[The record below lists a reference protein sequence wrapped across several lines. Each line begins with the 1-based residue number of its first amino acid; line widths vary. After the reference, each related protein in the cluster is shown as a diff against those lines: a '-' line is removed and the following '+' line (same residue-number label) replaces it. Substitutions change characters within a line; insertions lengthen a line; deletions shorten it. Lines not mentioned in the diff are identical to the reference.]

1 MFRVL
6 NRYIK
11 IFEIFA
17 KRKFEVELHQGL
29 EEGPATPKHSKMS
42 GPDRQKQLMEELQ
55 QEVSFRDKIIRK
67 LELRILEKEE
77 EILQLRSDLD
87 KVSPKF
93 RYYSSL

>member
-1 MFRVL
+1 MLTVNTKL
-6 NRYIK
+6 S
-11 IFEIFA
+11 EIFA
-17 KRKFEVELHQGL
+17 KHKSQVFDSELR
-29 EEGPATPKHSKMS
+29 EEELGSGGSVVLKKSKMS

-87 KVSPKF
+87 KVS
-93 RYYSSL
+93 SILEI